1 MRKMIFTC
9 MLAIVS
15 SVWMTSKAMC
25 QVDACTCLFDD
36 PPVAISGI
44 LQLVPLPCPEST
56 EDIPCPPC
64 LTIALN
70 ANEQLYY
77 LNVWNDNLNALLD
90 TLVYPVNATVTGHVY
105 TAREGGLAIRVQDI
119 SLHASLPSLCDEW
132 NVLEISNVTCGYCEV
147 YRTYNSR
154 LTTDTV
160 IGGIRYTQL
169 VEDDAYRGALRE
181 GLNRDIY
188 YIPAGSAHEYLLYA
202 FNAQEGDQLTNLWIG
217 GSPADSPDG
226 WAMTVEEIQE
236 TTPRTFVLSTG
247 YTHTD
252 EGIENYPLY
261 ITWIEGVGMDG
272 PVGVKRCVGCAD
284 SRAYGVLCAYKN
296 GEHIYTSDWG
306 EQYGCEYNY
315 DPYSTPAD
323 TIPLFSYTGDDP
335 GSSTVDPVDPNQ
347 VVVTLKGD
355 ELTIKETSGD
365 VITYSLQ
372 KESSNNAP
380 KHMPMLYANTF
391 QNSVSVE
398 LTEEGLYQLNLSNPH
413 WDYRIYGT
421 FNYPQRKDAID
432 QDIVPTPGAEKIIR
446 NGQLLIRKGEKV
458 YTVQGTEI
466 NE

>member
-1 MRKMIFTC
+1 MRKMIFT
-9 MLAIVS
+9 LVLVIAS

-56 EDIPCPPC
+56 EDVPCPPC

-132 NVLEISNVTCGYCEV
+132 NVLEVSNVTCGYCEV

-272 PVGVKRCVGCAD
+272 PVGDKRCVGCAD

-296 GEHIYTSDWG
+296 GEHIYTSDLG
-306 EQYGCEYNY
+306 EQYGCVYNR
-315 DPYSTPAD
+315 
-323 TIPLFSYTGDDP
+323 
-335 GSSTVDPVDPNQ
+335 
-347 VVVTLKGD
+347 
-355 ELTIKETSGD
+355 
-365 VITYSLQ
+365 
-372 KESSNNAP
+372 
-380 KHMPMLYANTF
+380 H
-391 QNSVSVE
+391 
-398 LTEEGLYQLNLSNPH
+398 
-413 WDYRIYGT
+413 T
-421 FNYPQRKDAID
+421 FNYLCDEWN
-432 QDIVPTPGAEKIIR
+432 V
-446 NGQLLIRKGEKV
+446 
-458 YTVQGTEI
+458 
-466 NE
+466 